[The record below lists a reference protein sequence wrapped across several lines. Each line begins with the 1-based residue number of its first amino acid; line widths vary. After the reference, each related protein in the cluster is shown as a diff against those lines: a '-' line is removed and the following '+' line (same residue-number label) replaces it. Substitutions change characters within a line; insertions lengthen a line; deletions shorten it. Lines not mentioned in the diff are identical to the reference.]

1 MLDKLSLYYIFIN
14 KKEYMRNFG
23 FNGMDDEE
31 FRREFMRFLTMYQS
45 GLENFMKKTYNNKGF
60 NQNQFF
66 SIDPFDT
73 DSLRDLLKAIN
84 KEDMDIERG
93 EDETGEWEK
102 SSWKSPDGSSSFNSY
117 SRSSFYNPFEGKVNF
132 KQNPEDIDTV
142 KLLENKLNKAIM
154 DENYESAAKIRDLIN
169 NLKED
174 KEKENKK

>member
-1 MLDKLSLYYIFIN
+1 MK
-14 KKEYMRNFG
+14 NFG

-31 FRREFMRFLTMYQS
+31 FRREFMKFLNMYQS
-45 GLENFMKKTYNNKGF
+45 GLDNFMKKTYNNK
-60 NQNQFF
+60 NYNSFF

-73 DSLRDLLKAIN
+73 SSLRDLFKLIN
-84 KEDMDIERG
+84 KENIDTEKG
-93 EDETGEWEK
+93 GDENGEWERNY
-102 SSWKSPDGSSSFNSY
+102 WQSPDGNTSFNSY
-117 SRSSFYNPFEGKVNF
+117 IKSYYYDPFEDRLNF
-132 KQNPEDIDTV
+132 KNNKKEINTI